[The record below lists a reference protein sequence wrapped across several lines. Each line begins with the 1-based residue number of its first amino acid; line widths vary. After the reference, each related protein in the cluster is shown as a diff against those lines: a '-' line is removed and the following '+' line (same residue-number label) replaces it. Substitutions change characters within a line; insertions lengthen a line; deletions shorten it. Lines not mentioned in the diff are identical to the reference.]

1 VNLQL
6 NYIYIFSEMVFEFLI
21 LDFGFWILNFH
32 FIFHIKFLIRAEGCC
47 DSKSITTKLYI
58 FLINFYIFFNNFN
71 LFHICQHHE
80 VLISFF
86 LMRSN
91 ANTFHN
97 SLVAFEIR
105 ALHYCNPNFIITRL
119 YFIYQ
124 ILNMFINY

>member
-1 VNLQL
+1 ML
-6 NYIYIFSEMVFEFLI
+6 
-21 LDFGFWILNFH
+21 
-32 FIFHIKFLIRAEGCC
+32 C
-47 DSKSITTKLYI
+47 SKIDHNEI
-58 FLINFYIFFNNFN
+58 IHFLINFYILFNNFN

-80 VLISFF
+80 VLNSIFS
-86 LMRSN
+86 MHSH